1 MSAPK
6 LSRPERS
13 PKVEVIMLPV
23 MITIGAIAIAVA
35 IARWVFR
42 INEICDLLGNIES
55 LLKSQKTK

>member
-1 MSAPK
+1 
-6 LSRPERS
+6 
-13 PKVEVIMLPV
+13 MLPV